1 MFLCLVFGYNSFILF
16 SGALATPSNYNNH
29 TLARITSCG
38 IQAAWRL
45 GNWSLLEEFTSRI
58 PDNTSNHTHHLDFDS
73 AVGKILLHVRACVNS
88 SGTTT
93 ARDSLSHALSQ
104 CRVDLMASLGA
115 ASMES
120 YQKSYPII
128 AKLHMLHE
136 LEQSS
141 KLTNTGIYIYIK
153 YISTF

>member
-1 MFLCLVFGYNSFILF
+1 M
-16 SGALATPSNYNNH
+16 ATPSNYNSH
-29 TLARITSCG
+29 TLARVTSYG
-38 IQAAWRL
+38 VQAAWRL
-45 GNWSLLEEFTSRI
+45 GNWNLLEDFVSRI
-58 PDNTSNHTHHLDFDS
+58 PDTPSSHSHSHSHHHHQSSSPHLDFES
-73 AVGKILLHVRACVNS
+73 AVGRILLHVRACVNAA
-88 SGTTT
+88 GTQAQSIAHAHAKELT
-93 ARDSLSHALSQ
+93 HALSQ

-141 KLTNTGIYIYIK
+141 KLTNTGIFIFFYI
-153 YISTF
+153 